1 MNFPT
6 PKLSL
11 SAVVS
16 LGLMGAIAF
25 SAQCGAGP
33 APILIQAVN
42 NTSPVA
48 RVGDVGA
55 ASVGSPVTLDG
66 TTSYDPDGDEI
77 IYLWSVEARPEAS
90 AMGETPFS
98 ANDDRNAGTTTVV
111 PDVAG
116 VFTFA
121 LNVQD
126 PSGAL
131 SDTVY
136 VIVSA
141 TPGLDLPLADAGA
154 NQTGLEGSEVC
165 LDGVESYDPNGHPIT
180 FAWTLVSLPDNSGLN
195 SADIVA
201 TGSSACITPDAPGS
215 YAVALVVNNGIVD
228 SEPDFA
234 FIAAGSTNQGPRAVA
249 EVVSAASCDFI
260 AVTGENSTD
269 PEGDVL
275 SYRWEVLVV
284 PGGSTVATGPGAFDD
299 PFGVAPSFYADV
311 EGEYTVQLVVTDG
324 EDFSVPVFLD
334 IDVVKTTVNS
344 PPVVGTSPDAYFA
357 SPSPTCQTDSY
368 GNCTNCPNCPAVII
382 PLDAFA
388 TTDPDGDLLS
398 ISWAI
403 GSSSGSGSAPIL
415 EALEGMENELTI
427 PGPPGSCTGSVSS
440 RQVQIEVTATDCS
453 GATGIGLI
461 TFVYDC
467 G

>member
-16 LGLMGAIAF
+16 LGLMGALAF
-25 SAQCGAGP
+25 SAQCGGGP
-33 APILIQAVN
+33 SPVLPQAIN

-77 IYLWSVEARPEAS
+77 IYLWSVDARPESS

-98 ANDDRNAGTTTVV
+98 ANEDRNAGTTTVV

-141 TPGLDLPLADAGA
+141 TPGLDLPLADAGP

-180 FAWTLVSLPDNSGLN
+180 FAWTLVSVPDNSGISRPSQRSCPPLP
-195 SADIVA
+195 V
-201 TGSSACITPDAPGS
+201 TSSQSQARTPPTPKTTRS
-215 YAVALVVNNGIVD
+215 VT
-228 SEPDFA
+228 
-234 FIAAGSTNQGPRAVA
+234 AGKYSWSHPRA
-249 EVVSAASCDFI
+249 
-260 AVTGENSTD
+260 
-269 PEGDVL
+269 P
-275 SYRWEVLVV
+275 
-284 PGGSTVATGPGAFDD
+284 
-299 PFGVAPSFYADV
+299 
-311 EGEYTVQLVVTDG
+311 
-324 EDFSVPVFLD
+324 
-334 IDVVKTTVNS
+334 
-344 PPVVGTSPDAYFA
+344 
-357 SPSPTCQTDSY
+357 
-368 GNCTNCPNCPAVII
+368 
-382 PLDAFA
+382 
-388 TTDPDGDLLS
+388 
-398 ISWAI
+398 
-403 GSSSGSGSAPIL
+403 
-415 EALEGMENELTI
+415 
-427 PGPPGSCTGSVSS
+427 
-440 RQVQIEVTATDCS
+440 
-453 GATGIGLI
+453 
-461 TFVYDC
+461 
-467 G
+467 